1 MMSERAGKKKGD
13 NIALLN
19 ISFYQ
24 DFIAKGFSPHNGC
37 D

>member
-1 MMSERAGKKKGD
+1 MMSEKVGEKKGD